1 MQTETVEIKVGIG
14 IQKFDWPEPALSEF
28 VSGNENDSG

>member
-1 MQTETVEIKVGIG
+1 MQIETVEIQAGVG
-14 IQKFDWPEPALSEF
+14 IQKFDWPELALSEF